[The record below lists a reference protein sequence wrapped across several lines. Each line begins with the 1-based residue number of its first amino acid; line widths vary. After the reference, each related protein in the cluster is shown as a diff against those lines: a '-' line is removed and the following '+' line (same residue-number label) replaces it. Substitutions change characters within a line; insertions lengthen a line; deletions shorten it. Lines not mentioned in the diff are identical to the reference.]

1 MNGRTRTLLALA
13 MSTTMLAPAAFAQKV
28 RAEVKTTGNATAQA
42 AREAPRPTLPPQ
54 AIQRAADVT
63 RGVKDVAPQP
73 MPAAAPASQPLP
85 PASKGAVNAAAH
97 SSVVQRDA
105 WMRLDADGDGRISPT
120 EADVDSS
127 FDAGFD
133 AMDSNDDGFVSD
145 AEYRAYAKVD
155 ASQGAAHAAAHS
167 SVVQR
172 DLWARLDADGDGRI
186 SAGEAD
192 ADTVFDGDF
201 DAMDSNDDGFISD
214 TEYRAFA
221 KRDASQGAAHAAG
234 HSAVVQRDTWT
245 RLDADA
251 DGRISATEADAD
263 AGFDS
268 RFTAMDGNGDG
279 FITDA
284 EFRAHAK
291 AVRTP

>member
-1 MNGRTRTLLALA
+1 MNGRTRTLLTLA
-13 MSTTMLAPAAFAQKV
+13 MSTAMLAPAAFAQKV
-28 RAEVKTTGNATAQA
+28 KVEMKTTGNATSQA
-42 AREAPRPTLPPQ
+42 AREMPRPTLPPQ
-54 AIQRAADVT
+54 APQRAADAT
-63 RGVKDVAPQP
+63 RNVVPQP
-73 MPAAAPASQPLP
+73 RPAAAPVSQSLP
-85 PASKGAVNAAAH
+85 PTSQGAANAAAH

-105 WMRLDADGDGRISPT
+105 WMRLDTDGDGRISPT

-127 FDAGFD
+127 FDTGFE
-133 AMDSNDDGFVSD
+133 AMDTNDDGFVSD
-145 AEYRAYAKVD
+145 TEYRAFAKVD

-201 DAMDSNDDGFISD
+201 DAMDGDDDGFISD

-221 KRDASQGAAHAAG
+221 KLDASQGAAHAAR

-268 RFTAMDGNGDG
+268 GFAAMDANGDG

-291 AVRTP
+291 ATRTP